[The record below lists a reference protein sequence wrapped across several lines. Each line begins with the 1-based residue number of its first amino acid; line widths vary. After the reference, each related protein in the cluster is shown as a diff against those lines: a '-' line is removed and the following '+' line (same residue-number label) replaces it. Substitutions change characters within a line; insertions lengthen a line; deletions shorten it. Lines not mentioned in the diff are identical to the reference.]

1 MTLLIVLLCFLLI
14 SYLTTSF
21 AINAATLEDSLE
33 DSSKTLPVIC
43 IILNVIILIMFGL
56 SLKYRMSRILK
67 YAIYLSSIVS
77 LVLTSVT
84 EFTNTDNVI
93 NDKLFGLTIFYIVLA
108 IVLTIFSKAKNNK
121 PRLRDG
127 PNIPSSGLLS
137 SGWSNIG
144 I

>member
-33 DSSKTLPVIC
+33 DSSKTLPIIC